1 MRPSAIVLVFSAIVS
16 TILTLPVYATDWPM
30 FHLKRTH
37 TGFNPLETVID
48 RNNVQFLTRSWVGIA
63 GDIARRITT
72 GQAGEIQPVITERT
86 EVTSASL
93 IRGRRRERAVYSIL
107 GRLCG

>member
-1 MRPSAIVLVFSAIVS
+1 MRPSAIALIVS

-48 RNNVQFLTRSWVGIA
+48 GNNVQFLTRSWVGIA
-63 GDIARRITT
+63 GDIIDFSSPAVVGTSIYLGSTDGNLYVFDT
-72 GQAGEIQPVITERT
+72 GGCGSDECF
-86 EVTSASL
+86 
-93 IRGRRRERAVYSIL
+93 AVWT
-107 GRLCG
+107 